1 MEDIAYGEPA
11 RTRRCERSNDEPLR
25 EVKAVR
31 RAVEQ
36 VKAEVGAEFAL
47 MKESLRQLQLDRADS
62 GSSGSESSP
71 AEPPTAS
78 RLDRPLP
85 SPGSSKLS
93 RNGKVQIFS
102 TAWLDDAMSELQQ
115 TKESTCYPMLC
126 SNEDQQVLNLAPLA
140 LRPH

>member
-93 RNGKVQIFS
+93 RNGKVQNLFNGVARRCNERAPANERIDMLS
-102 TAWLDDAMSELQQ
+102 DAMLKRGSA
-115 TKESTCYPMLC
+115 S
-126 SNEDQQVLNLAPLA
+126 A
-140 LRPH
+140 